1 MTHYIVARIAIHD
14 RDRYAQ
20 YEAGFMPTFAQYGGT
35 ILAVN
40 DAPEVLEGPPDSRR
54 LVILAFPDRD
64 AALAWAGSPE
74 YREIAKH
81 RLAASDEAIV
91 MTPGFPSLPDGE
103 GQAVPAARVRE

>member
-1 MTHYIVARIAIHD
+1 MTHYIVAHIAIHD

-20 YEAGFMPTFAQYGGT
+20 YETGFMPIFDKYGGQ

-40 DAPEVLEGPPDSRR
+40 DAPEVLEGPPDARR
-54 LVILAFPDRD
+54 LVILAFPDRE

-81 RLAASDEAIV
+81 RLAASEGVILI
-91 MTPGFPSLPDGE
+91 TPGLG
-103 GQAVPAARVRE
+103 